1 MSAILHVDGL
11 GVGFRTEAGF
21 AEVVR
26 DVGFRIERGRTLCI
40 VGESGSGKSVT
51 CHATLGLLAANGRI
65 TRGRVLFK
73 DRDLAVLSE
82 AELES
87 IRGGAIG
94 MVFQDP
100 LGSLNPVRTIGRQ
113 IEETLRLHTGLKAG
127 AVRARALDLMRLV
140 GIAEPDFRLASYP
153 HQLSG
158 GMAQRVMIAMAL
170 ACEPDLLIAD
180 EPTTAL
186 DVTIQAQILD
196 LLGRLKREL
205 SMAMLF
211 VTHDLGVVAQM
222 ADDVVVMRAG
232 EVVESGPA
240 DAVLTAPQAPY
251 TRELLAAAA
260 RLDDPAPVY
269 RARAAHAGAPAHAM
283 EAAR

>member
-1 MSAILHVDGL
+1 MASILSVDGL
-11 GVGFRTEAGF
+11 GVGFRTSAGF

-26 DVGFRIERGRTLCI
+26 NVGFRIERGRTLCI

-51 CHATLGLLAANGRI
+51 CHAILGLLASNGRV
-65 TRGRVLFK
+65 TGGRILFK
-73 DRDLAVLSE
+73 GRDLAGLRE
-82 AELES
+82 PELER
-87 IRGGAIG
+87 IRGAEIG

-100 LGSLNPVRTIGRQ
+100 HGSLNPVHAIGRQ
-113 IEETLRLHTGLKAG
+113 IRETLRLHRGMSEAQAQRR
-127 AVRARALDLMRLV
+127 AVELLSLV
-140 GIAEPDFRLASYP
+140 GIPEPELRLASYP

-170 ACEPDLLIAD
+170 SCEPDLLIAD

-196 LLGRLKREL
+196 LLQRLKREL
-205 SMAMLF
+205 SMSILF

-222 ADDVVVMRAG
+222 ADDVVVMRHG

-240 DAVLTAPQAPY
+240 REVLTRPQAPY

-269 RARAAHAGAPAHAM
+269 RARAAS
-283 EAAR
+283 

>member
-1 MSAILHVDGL
+1 
-11 GVGFRTEAGF
+11 
-21 AEVVR
+21 
-26 DVGFRIERGRTLCI
+26 
-40 VGESGSGKSVT
+40 
-51 CHATLGLLAANGRI
+51 
-65 TRGRVLFK
+65 
-73 DRDLAVLSE
+73 
-82 AELES
+82 
-87 IRGGAIG
+87 
-94 MVFQDP
+94 
-100 LGSLNPVRTIGRQ
+100 
-113 IEETLRLHTGLKAG
+113 
-127 AVRARALDLMRLV
+127 
-140 GIAEPDFRLASYP
+140 
-153 HQLSG
+153 
-158 GMAQRVMIAMAL
+158 MIAMAL

-211 VTHDLGVVAQM
+211 VPHDLGVVAQL

-269 RARAAHAGAPAHAM
+269 RERAASSGVPAHGM
-283 EAAR
+283 EAAG